1 MNLLEQIK
9 NGEYITDS
17 QILSSNC
24 STLDVIRA
32 YEEHSR
38 KTLAQYKAVVNQN
51 KTLQNDL
58 RQTNE
63 VKQKIKDFLTEMTN
77 QNNRGTRFA
86 YYYTIVDYNDN
97 FVACDSGEYFLND
110 CEIVKIADELRERF
124 EDEEFTIDDDENID
138 DILSSISSVYEDV
151 RINEW
156 LQMIVGGVV
165 QRFEN
170 EPVSWTDGVFLTEKD
185 AEEYLKNASNHHSEK
200 AYTYVDCM
208 CKWGRTSQTEEF
220 LSDLF
225 KYFEVEIPPEGY
237 YKKKKET
244 ECNNQE

>member
-17 QILSSNC
+17 QILSSDC

-32 YEEHSR
+32 YEERSR
-38 KTLAQYKAVVNQN
+38 KMVAQYKAVVNQN

-63 VKQKIKDFLTEMTN
+63 VKEKIKDFLTEMTN

-86 YYYTIVDYNDN
+86 YYYTIVDFNDN
-97 FVACDSGEYFLND
+97 FIACDSGEWFLND

-138 DILSSISSVYEDV
+138 DILSSISSVYEDD

-170 EPVSWTDGVFLTEKD
+170 EPVSWTDGIFLTEKD
-185 AEEYLKNASNHHSEK
+185 AEEYLENASNHHSK
-200 AYTYVDCM
+200 DAHTYVDCM
-208 CKWGRTSQTEEF
+208 CKWGRTSQTENFFENLFEF
-220 LSDLF
+220 
-225 KYFEVEIPPEGY
+225 FEVPLPPNGY
-237 YKKKKET
+237 YEQKKKLQ
-244 ECNNQE
+244 N